1 MYDILGIAATISD
14 ANTSLRRLFPDYE
27 EQAQEPRKALRIIM
41 ERENIDNPLK
51 ALMIALQRLVNKY
64 GEGTQTTQVHSLWFC
79 AAAADICQEKGG
91 EE

>member
-14 ANTSLRRLFPDYE
+14 ANTCLRRSFPDYE

-41 ERENIDNPLK
+41 ERENLDNPLK
-51 ALMIALQRLVNKY
+51 ALIVALQRLVDKY
-64 GEGTQTTQVHSLWFC
+64 GEGTQTTQVHSLWLC

>member
-14 ANTSLRRLFPDYE
+14 ANTSLRQLYPDYE

-41 ERENIDNPLK
+41 ERENLDNPLK

>member
-1 MYDILGIAATISD
+1 MYDILEIAATISD
-14 ANTSLRRLFPDYE
+14 ANTSLRQLYPDYE

-41 ERENIDNPLK
+41 ERENLDNPLK
-51 ALMIALQRLVNKY
+51 ALIIALQRLVNKY